1 MIFNADVESELLR
14 VWNLINELSEQLQE
28 NRGVTAN
35 LRDQAERLKVRFYFP
50 CHFHLLYSCFPGKSD
65 SFRDGLSFKA
75 L

>member
-35 LRDQAERLKVRFYFP
+35 LRDQAELLKV
-50 CHFHLLYSCFPGKSD
+50 
-65 SFRDGLSFKA
+65 
-75 L
+75 